1 MTTSQLQ
8 EELGA
13 LAGALAKEKELGW
26 SLRTALEQYRDIS
39 TWKIKLP
46 DDIEVQKTLAEI
58 WHVREE
64 LKRRNDI
71 VRVIAEGLRILRI
84 FLPLPI

>member
-8 EELGA
+8 EELAA
-13 LAGALAKEKELGW
+13 LAVALAKEKELGW
-26 SLRTALEQYRDIS
+26 TLRTALGQYRDIS
-39 TWKIKLP
+39 TWKVTLP
-46 DDIEVQKTLAEI
+46 NDIEMQKTLAEI

-64 LKRRNDI
+64 LERRNDI